1 MVATYVDCM
10 YTVSCYLCVYI
21 YRLKEILGTGEFGDV
36 FKGEWETPY
45 GVKEIAAKLLRK
57 GAEQDDVVKFLQEAA
72 IMAQF
77 KHPNVVGFFGA
88 VTLQQPVRT
97 FVNVCKRPLNTLC

>member
-1 MVATYVDCM
+1 MC
-10 YTVSCYLCVYI
+10 I

-57 GAEQDDVVKFLQEAA
+57 GAGQDDVVKFLQEAA

-77 KHPNVVGFFGA
+77 KHPNVVGFYGA
-88 VTLQQPVRT
+88 VTLQQPVST
-97 FVNVCKRPLNTLC
+97 FVSVFKQPVKSFMC